1 MITPRPP
8 NPDSPNNDGST
19 AGLTAAL
26 RLDHIVVEKGGQKIL
41 DDISLECRPGTVTC
55 VIGPSGAGKTTLLRS
70 ANLLAP
76 IVAGTVSL
84 DGTPIF
90 RARRI
95 PSPSASRSFMR
106 RLLWKENGAADT
118 RREYIAPP
126 AEVRRKVGMVFQEYG
141 LFDQFSVI
149 RNLTEAPVYVLGQQR
164 LAAEDRARALLA
176 RFGMADLAGRMP
188 RTLSGG
194 QRQRVAIARALMLE
208 PRVLLLDEVT
218 SALDP
223 EVAAEVLDFVRELCD
238 HNRTVVMVTHHL
250 DLVAEVADS
259 VVVLDHGRVV
269 ETGTPQKVLEN
280 PSAQRTADF
289 VRRVRRAR

>member
-1 MITPRPP
+1 MITPRPI
-8 NPDSPNNDGST
+8 NSARPDRDGPHVES
-19 AGLTAAL
+19 TAAL
-26 RLDHIVVEKGGQKIL
+26 QLHEIVVEKGGQRIL
-41 DDISLECRPGTVTC
+41 EDVSLECKPGTVTC
-55 VIGPSGAGKTTLLRS
+55 VIGPSGAGKTTLLKS

-84 DGTPIF
+84 DGRPVF
-90 RARRI
+90 RATRR
-95 PSPSASRSFMR
+95 PSPSAYR
-106 RLLWKENGAADT
+106 RFIRRMLWRENGAADT
-118 RREYIAPP
+118 RSEYIAPP

-141 LFDQFSVI
+141 LFDQFSVM
-149 RNLTEAPVYVLGQQR
+149 RNLTEAPVCVLGQPKR
-164 LAAEDRARALLA
+164 AAEERARELLA
-176 RFGMADLAGRMP
+176 RFAMADLADRLP

-208 PRVLLLDEVT
+208 PRVLLLDEIT

-223 EVAAEVLDFVRELCD
+223 EVAAEVLDLVRELCD
-238 HNRTVVMVTHHL
+238 HHRTIVMVTHHL
-250 DLVAEVADS
+250 DLVAEIADS

-269 ETGTPQKVLEN
+269 ETGTPQQILEN